1 MFKFFKTPVREQL
14 TDVQKIAKTLSVTR
28 SAKKDIEEIN
38 FWAEKYN
45 AQRRAELDN
54 KAKSFGTSSE
64 ASLCQVWLMVQKINH
79 DIERVCGEGIE
90 ELKPRV
96 VYTNT
101 LGEKE
106 RVVLAWNRLTSN
118 PAVGKVVYNLLSNA
132 M

>member
-1 MFKFFKTPVREQL
+1 MFNLFKSPVREQL
-14 TDVQKIAKTLSVTR
+14 TDIQKVAKTLSVVK

-45 AQRRAELDN
+45 VQRRAELDH

-64 ASLCQVWLMVQKINH
+64 ASLCQVWLIVQKINH
-79 DIERVCGEGIE
+79 DIEKVCGEGIE

-101 LGEKE
+101 IGEKE
-106 RVVLAWNRLTSN
+106 RVVLAWNKLTAN
-118 PAVGKVVYNLLSNA
+118 PAVGRVIYNLLSNV